1 MFFSENRKRKTE
13 SLGKSPFSFP
23 FSDKKSSLIFIAQFS
38 TFWCRR
44 WKVFQT
50 CFPRWKYS
58 ANSKEN
64 YLPGKFPQGKFTH
77 GIYSDDQTPSFYVEI
92 LQRLRWALPSVVLA
106 WTVEEVV
113 LPPILEREVFVKASR
128 KPAANLR
135 QRMKKVLQDVNPLWF
150 SKS

>member
-77 GIYSDDQTPSFYVEI
+77 GIYSDDQTPSFF
-92 LQRLRWALPSVVLA
+92 
-106 WTVEEVV
+106 
-113 LPPILEREVFVKASR
+113 ERQFDDGAS
-128 KPAANLR
+128 
-135 QRMKKVLQDVNPLWF
+135 
-150 SKS
+150 

>member
-64 YLPGKFPQGKFTH
+64 YLPGNFPQGKFTH
-77 GIYSDDQTPSFYVEI
+77 GIYSDDQTPSF
-92 LQRLRWALPSVVLA
+92 
-106 WTVEEVV
+106 
-113 LPPILEREVFVKASR
+113 FVGIFFFSR
-128 KPAANLR
+128 
-135 QRMKKVLQDVNPLWF
+135 
-150 SKS
+150 S

>member
-23 FSDKKSSLIFIAQFS
+23 FSDKKSSLIFLAQFS
-38 TFWCRR
+38 TFWCCH

-77 GIYSDDQTPSFYVEI
+77 GIYSDDQTPSFIVKLLNKFYNWSQCALRRLASLNPFVLLIFYEI
-92 LQRLRWALPSVVLA
+92 V
-106 WTVEEVV
+106 
-113 LPPILEREVFVKASR
+113 I
-128 KPAANLR
+128 
-135 QRMKKVLQDVNPLWF
+135 
-150 SKS
+150 